1 MNCTAFKIWL
11 DKASVEELKTPEA
24 NFSGHLT
31 SCHACN
37 NEYESLLLAFN
48 AIEEQKK
55 LSLSQGQTNRIVQN
69 LIHGALGKQNERSIF
84 RLNKTA
90 AIAIIVFGLITGAI
104 AGNLLSGLKSKNTE
118 NPWESEF
125 SLLSDNSDYESY
137 LFD

>member
-11 DKASVEELKTPEA
+11 DKASVEELKTPEKD
-24 NFSGHLT
+24 FSEHLT

-37 NEYESLLLAFN
+37 TEYASLILAFDT
-48 AIEEQKK
+48 IEGQKK
-55 LSLSQGQTNRIVQN
+55 LSLNQGQTNRIVQN
-69 LIHGALGKQNERSIF
+69 LIHSASIKQNDKSIF
-84 RLNKTA
+84 RLNKVA
-90 AIAIIVFGLITGAI
+90 AIVIIVFGLITGAI
-104 AGNLLSGLKSKNTE
+104 AGNLLSDPKNKNAE